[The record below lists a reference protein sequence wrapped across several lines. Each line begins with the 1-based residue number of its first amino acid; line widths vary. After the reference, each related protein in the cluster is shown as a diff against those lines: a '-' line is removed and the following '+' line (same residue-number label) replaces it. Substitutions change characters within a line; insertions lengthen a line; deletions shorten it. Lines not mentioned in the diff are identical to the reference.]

1 MSGPRVLL
9 VDDGKPCDVFEV
21 LELTDGLVRARSGYL
36 FEIGEELKVRI
47 ERDGTVVDAT
57 ARVRGH
63 VGTSDDKVT
72 ELELAEKSEPRR
84 VVSG

>member
-9 VDDGKPCDVFEV
+9 VDDDKPCDVFEV
-21 LELTDGLVRARSGYL
+21 VELTDGLVRARSPYL
-36 FEIGEELKVRI
+36 FEIGEEMKVRI
-47 ERDGTVVDAT
+47 ERDGTVLDAT

-63 VGTSDDKVT
+63 VGNGDDKVT
-72 ELELAEKSEPRR
+72 ELELADKTEPRR